1 MIQDYLIAGFRLRME
16 GEPLVRAVAGIS
28 GFGTFA
34 AETAGEAHFHIMWTE
49 EQTPD
54 FTSDLYRTQQ
64 ELTSNRFGRYD
75 RGYLFETR
83 YHADDSQ
90 RLRIWLPEGGD
101 TAYVHGYL
109 EPNLLRFAC
118 WIAFGILIAP
128 HKAVAIHTSA
138 IVFRDKAVLFLGESG
153 TGKSTHT
160 RLWRENIAGATLLND
175 DSPIVRIHNG
185 IPYVY
190 GSPWSG
196 KTPCYKTEMHELAGC
211 VRLSQAPYNEIR
223 KLNVMQAY
231 AALHPSCPPD
241 FAYDDKLYDP
251 ISEVL
256 NDILTRVPVYH
267 LACLPNAEAARL
279 SCKTIFGA

>member
-16 GEPLVRAVAGIS
+16 GEPLVKAIEAIE
-28 GFGTFA
+28 GFKPFA
-34 AETAGEAHFHIMWTE
+34 TEATGEAQIHLAWTE
-49 EQTPD
+49 ETAPD
-54 FTSDLYRTQQ
+54 FTTKLYQTEQ
-64 ELTSNRFGRYD
+64 ELTKNCFGRYEK
-75 RGYLFETR
+75 GYLFATR
-83 YHADDSQ
+83 YHAHADHPLQ
-90 RLRIWLPEGGD
+90 IWVPQGANK
-101 TAYVHGYL
+101 AYVHGNL
-109 EPNLLRFAC
+109 DHNLLRFAC

-196 KTPCYKTEMHELAGC
+196 KTPCYKTEMHELVGC

-241 FAYDDKLYDP
+241 FAYDEKLYDS

-256 NDILTRVPVYH
+256 NDILTQVPVYH
-267 LACLPNAEAARL
+267 LACLPNAEAAHL
-279 SCKTIFGA
+279 SCKNIFGV

>member
-1 MIQDYLIAGFRLRME
+1 MIQDYLIAGFRLRMK
-16 GEPLVRAVAGIS
+16 GEPLVKTSEAIE
-28 GFGTFA
+28 GFRTFA
-34 AETAGEAHFHIMWTE
+34 TEPAGEAPFQLVWTE
-49 EQTPD
+49 ETAPE
-54 FTSDLYRTQQ
+54 FTTKLYQTQQ
-64 ELTSNRFGRYD
+64 ELTSNCFGRYEN
-75 RGYLFETR
+75 GYLFATR
-83 YHADDSQ
+83 YHHTDTQ
-90 RLRIWLPEGGD
+90 PLCVWVPEGGN
-101 TAYVHGYL
+101 TAYVQGNL
-109 EPNLLRFAC
+109 NPNLFRFAC

-138 IVFRDKAVLFLGESG
+138 IVYRDKAVLFLGESG

-196 KTPCYKTEMHELAGC
+196 KTPCYKTKMHELVGC
-211 VRLSQAPYNEIR
+211 VRLSQAPFNEIR

-241 FAYDDKLYDP
+241 FAYDEKLYDS

-256 NDILTRVPVYH
+256 NDILTQVPVYH

-279 SCKTIFGA
+279 SCKTIFGI

>member
-16 GEPLVRAVAGIS
+16 GEPLVKAVAGIK
-28 GFGTFA
+28 GFDTFA

-49 EQTPD
+49 EPAPN

-64 ELTSNRFGRYD
+64 ELTSNRFGRND

-196 KTPCYKTEMHELAGC
+196 KTPCYKTERHELAGC

-267 LACLPNAEAARL
+267 LACLPDAEAARL

>member
-1 MIQDYLIAGFRLRME
+1 MIQDYLIAGFRLRMK
-16 GEPLVRAVAGIS
+16 GEPLVKTSEAIE
-28 GFGTFA
+28 GFRTFA
-34 AETAGEAHFHIMWTE
+34 TEPAGEAPFQLVWTE
-49 EQTPD
+49 ETAPE
-54 FTSDLYRTQQ
+54 FTTKLYQTQQ
-64 ELTSNRFGRYD
+64 ELTSNCFGRYEN
-75 RGYLFETR
+75 GYLFATR
-83 YHADDSQ
+83 YHHTDAQ
-90 RLRIWLPEGGD
+90 PLCVWVPEGGN
-101 TAYVHGYL
+101 TAYVQGNL
-109 EPNLLRFAC
+109 NPNLLRFAC

-185 IPYVY
+185 IPNVY

-196 KTPCYKTEMHELAGC
+196 KTPCYKTEMHELVGC
-211 VRLSQAPYNEIR
+211 VRLSQAPFNEIR

-241 FAYDDKLYDP
+241 FAYDEKLYDS

-256 NDILTRVPVYH
+256 NDILTQVPVYH

-279 SCKTIFGA
+279 SCKTIFGI